1 MEMLE
6 GLYCTFDP
14 EYENNPN
21 WPLIS
26 SQDSMCL
33 ALDLYSL

>member
-21 WPLIS
+21 WPLVS
-26 SQDSMCL
+26 NKDSM
-33 ALDLYSL
+33 